1 MKLADTPEW
10 HTSPSYLALQVPT
23 AATNPAFTSGLE
35 SGGTLGGHSAQEIA
49 AALNRQAALDP
60 ALVAAGIRFS
70 TTGGQ
75 VRVDANVSFDAVVT
89 DNAQGTGFVS
99 GLAGAFTAGGSP
111 VAATLTVTN
120 LANRE
125 IAAASPSALNG
136 NGNALALAGLA
147 AQALVG
153 GFTFNQY
160 YGKLVA
166 QVGADA
172 AEAQGRLT
180 TQQQILLEA
189 QNIRDSFSGVS
200 LDEEAARLLEFQRA
214 YEATARVI
222 TVLDSLAGEV
232 INLLR

>member
-1 MKLADTPEW
+1 MI
-10 HTSPSYLALQVPT
+10 
-23 AATNPAFTSGLE
+23 TNRQSG
-35 SGGTLGGHSAQEIA
+35 TRVDEIA
-49 AALNRQAALDP
+49 D
-60 ALVAAGIRFS
+60 GIFRIS
-70 TTGGQ
+70 TP
-75 VRVDANVSFDAVVT
+75 VT
-89 DNAQGTGFVS
+89 V
-99 GLAGAFTAGGSP
+99 LP
-111 VAATLTVTN
+111 
-120 LANRE
+120 
-125 IAAASPSALNG
+125 
-136 NGNALALAGLA
+136 
-147 AQALVG
+147 G

-166 QVGADA
+166 EVGADA
-172 AEAQGRLT
+172 AQAQGRLT